1 MSNISK
7 SKQGYKK
14 IKWLFGKEIKIP
26 EEWACIILDR
36 LTPLNEKSS
45 IRMDPFGSSLKKH
58 ELLDSGK
65 IKTIWIENIVN
76 DKFVWKYQK
85 FITEEKYVQLE
96 GFTIKPNDLLITM
109 MGTLGKIAIVPSDIG
124 TAIIS
129 SHLLKITP
137 ESKKLISKF
146 LYHFL
151 KSQFIQKQIIRE
163 AHGLVMGGLN
173 TGIIKK
179 LLINTPP
186 INEQQKIASI
196 LSGVDALIES
206 TQKVI
211 EKTERLKKGVM
222 QYLLTTGIG
231 STKFKKVKWY
241 HEKEIKIPNR
251 WKWSELGK
259 EGSLSSGATPR
270 RDHPEYYDGDILWV
284 SSGELDYN
292 FITTTAETIN
302 VLGLQKTNL
311 KIHSKGTFLFAIT
324 GLEAKGTRGRCAIL
338 GTEATTNQSC
348 MAFYDSNSLDTKFLF
363 YYFLTFGEKII
374 FAIAQGTKQQS
385 LNLELSKKIKVPIP
399 PLTEQQKIASILSGV
414 DAYIQKNQQYKERLE
429 KLKKGLMQKLLT
441 GQIRVKV

>member
-1 MSNISK
+1 MQKNKSDYKKVKSLYGTYEKIPEDWDHSTLSNFLTFNMGQSPPSESYNENQDGLPFFQGVTEFRYMYPEHKFWCSEPKKVAKKDQILFSVRAPVGEINISK
-7 SKQGYKK
+7 TECCIGRGLTAVIPKNDHLRYCYYSLYYFKNHFIQYSQGTTYDAIDKNSLK
-14 IKWLFGKEIKIP
+14 IIKIP
-26 EEWACIILDR
+26 Y
-36 LTPLNEKSS
+36 TSNK
-45 IRMDPFGSSLKKH
+45 
-58 ELLDSGK
+58 
-65 IKTIWIENIVN
+65 
-76 DKFVWKYQK
+76 
-85 FITEEKYVQLE
+85 
-96 GFTIKPNDLLITM
+96 
-109 MGTLGKIAIVPSDIG
+109 
-124 TAIIS
+124 
-129 SHLLKITP
+129 
-137 ESKKLISKF
+137 
-146 LYHFL
+146 
-151 KSQFIQKQIIRE
+151 
-163 AHGLVMGGLN
+163 
-173 TGIIKK
+173 
-179 LLINTPP
+179 
-186 INEQQKIASI
+186 NEQQKIASI

-414 DAYIQKNQQYKERLE
+414 DAHIQKNQEYKE
-429 KLKKGLMQKLLT
+429 KMQILKKGLMQKLLT
-441 GQIRVKV
+441 GKIRVNI